1 MLTNTNKEKDAYVI
15 TDGEKQKTSENDQ
28 IMDQNNEATSNNKNN
43 EQTIN
48 NKHNLKYQLRRAKT
62 FKKTIK

>member
-1 MLTNTNKEKDAYVI
+1 
-15 TDGEKQKTSENDQ
+15 
-28 IMDQNNEATSNNKNN
+28 MDQNNEATSNNKNN